1 MALTVLAKHRWV
13 TTCPTRLVSG
23 TEDAETVHMDG
34 CTFERSAL
42 PLSAQT
48 SELNGTRY
56 LNLFS
61 EGWKLQHF
69 RLFNPLI
76 FSCAFGSE
84 EVFECL
90 RLSFHSLLTV
100 GGYKGDLAVI
110 TNEAGEERVRR
121 IQQELPL
128 KGVFSVIVL
137 PDCHDE
143 IDFCLARF
151 RFFDQPFFRDRQ
163 PLIYMDADILCNAPI
178 EPILADMVFS
188 DRIHVTQEGVLGEGH
203 PESDGH
209 WYGWRMMAEAGMEFS
224 RTQRGFSAGMI
235 GYSHSAQA
243 FEYAQLI
250 LQCAEGY
257 RQKTGKHRPFIGY
270 DQCLAN
276 YIFLKA
282 QVLSFD
288 GIGAAVTLH
297 RLRSGCAPVFP
308 SERRGLIHFLA
319 VPFPE
324 KLAAMKLYAAQ

>member
-1 MALTVLAKHRWV
+1 MAHTVLAKHRWV
-13 TTCPTRLVSG
+13 TTSPIRLVSG
-23 TEDAETVHMDG
+23 TEDAGTLSIDG
-34 CTFERSAL
+34 CKFEVSAL
-42 PLSAQT
+42 PVSAQT
-48 SELNGTRY
+48 SELKGVRH
-56 LNLFS
+56 LNILS
-61 EGWKLQHF
+61 DGWKLHHF

-76 FSCAFGSE
+76 FSCAFGE
-84 EVFECL
+84 DEVFECL
-90 RLSFHSLLTV
+90 KLSFQSLLTV
-100 GGYKGDLAVI
+100 GGYQGDLAVI
-110 TNEAGEERVRR
+110 TNTAGAERVRR
-121 IQQELPL
+121 IQQDLPL
-128 KGVFSVIVL
+128 KGEFTVVVL

-178 EPILADMVFS
+178 EPILVDMVFS
-188 DRIHVTQEGVLGEGH
+188 DRVQVAKEGLLGEGH
-203 PESDGH
+203 PDSDGH
-209 WYGWRMMAEAGMEFS
+209 WYGWRMMADAEMEFS
-224 RTQRGFSAGMI
+224 HTQRGFSAGMI

-282 QVLSFD
+282 QIFSFD
-288 GIGAAVTLH
+288 GIGAAVTLY
-297 RLRSGCAPVFP
+297 RLRSGQEPVFP
-308 SERRGLIHFLA
+308 SEKRGLIHFLA